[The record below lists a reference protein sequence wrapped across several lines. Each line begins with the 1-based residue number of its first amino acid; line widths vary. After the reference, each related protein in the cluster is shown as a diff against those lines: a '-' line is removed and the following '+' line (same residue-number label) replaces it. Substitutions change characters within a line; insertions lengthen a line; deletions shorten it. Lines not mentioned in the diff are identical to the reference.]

1 MMHNYH
7 KQSKII
13 YTLTLVHCLFIL
25 FLPYSEMK
33 TYKTW
38 VSFNFNKMG
47 WMCKPKFI
55 QGHNFSNLD
64 EEPFQFLTTPKYSSM
79 KYGHRI
85 LQYINFQCPDN
96 TIGHIWSMNTDI
108 QQRVTIGNN
117 DICLDYLKIEY
128 NKGNSVCPDIC
139 GNETITTM
147 GCSTIFDD
155 LFITFRSDA
164 TKNAGGFVM
173 NVCCFN
179 PGLANQAGCF
189 KMNNQVTVE
198 EYFQKGP
205 SKETF
210 PSVEQDTDYNDEFQD
225 YLKEYY
231 EYLSTL
237 QVCVYAT
244 RKAYHN
250 D

>member
-1 MMHNYH
+1 MR
-7 KQSKII
+7 
-13 YTLTLVHCLFIL
+13 
-25 FLPYSEMK
+25 

-38 VSFNFNKMG
+38 VSFKFYKMRY
-47 WMCKPKFI
+47 MCQPKFI
-55 QGHNFSNLD
+55 RGHNFTNLD
-64 EEPFQFLTTPKYSSM
+64 QQPFQMLATHKYNNV
-79 KYGHRI
+79 KYGHRM
-85 LQYINFQCPDN
+85 LQYINFQCPEN
-96 TIGHIWSMNTDI
+96 TYGLIISMDTDI
-108 QQRVTIGNN
+108 QQRVTIGNG

-128 NKGNSVCPDIC
+128 NKGNSICPDIC

-147 GCSTIFDD
+147 GCSESFDD

-164 TKNAGGFVM
+164 TKNAGGFII
-173 NVCCFN
+173 NVCCFK

-198 EYFQKGP
+198 EYFQKGS

-210 PSVEQDTDYNDEFQD
+210 PPVEQDTDYDDEFQD

-231 EYLSTL
+231 QYLSTL

-244 RKAYHN
+244 TKAYLN
-250 D
+250 SVNT